1 MSGGWGAEYIVLIPS
16 MYWDDNIHTYIH
28 MHTTYI
34 HTFSAYILSVHIVNT
49 QVCTEKTVV
58 KLTPTNTTVVCTAR
72 MHAENVC
79 VCSMRMRMRIAC
91 MCVCSMST

>member
-16 MYWDDNIHTYIH
+16 MYWDDYIHTYIH
-28 MHTTYI
+28 MHTTHI

-79 VCSMRMRMRIAC
+79 MYVV
-91 MCVCSMST
+91 CVCVCVLHVCVCVV